1 MRVYEVRIASV
12 NVTHTPEYRQN
23 PWRDAMTEIDP
34 GSLVAGI
41 IEEFEQI
48 NSAREKAISQ
58 SRHVIRASA
67 NAIRAAHRGEF
78 ADARDGAGE
87 ATRMLREILDHTT
100 EHPTLQG
107 AGYVQDAMKEVAEA
121 HLSIAILG
129 GDPLPGASD
138 LGVSS
143 AAWLNGLAEAASE
156 LRRDALDAL
165 RRNDVPRAEVLLQMM
180 DAIYSALVTVDFPD
194 AITGGIRRTTDQLRA
209 VLERTR
215 GDVTFAIRQDRL
227 ERMLSQTEAHLG
239 D

>member
-1 MRVYEVRIASV
+1 MAES
-12 NVTHTPEYRQN
+12 
-23 PWRDAMTEIDP
+23 DP
-34 GSLVAGI
+34 GTIVASI
-41 IEEFEQI
+41 IDEFEQV
-48 NSAREKAISQ
+48 NTAREQAISR

-78 ADARDGAGE
+78 EDARQMALRASG
-87 ATRMLREILDHTT
+87 MLREISEHVSD
-100 EHPTLQG
+100 HPTLAG

-121 HLSIAILG
+121 HISIAILDG
-129 GDPLPGASD
+129 GELKSPSD
-138 LGVSS
+138 LGVSP

-165 RRNDVPRAEVLLQMM
+165 RRNDVPRAEELLQQM
-180 DAIYSALVTVDFPD
+180 DTIYSTLVTVDFPD

-227 ERMLSQTEAHLG
+227 ERMLQRHESAGG
-239 D
+239 DTQDRTRSRTSSGI

>member
-1 MRVYEVRIASV
+1 
-12 NVTHTPEYRQN
+12 
-23 PWRDAMTEIDP
+23 MTEIRTGP
-34 GSLVAGI
+34 LVASI
-41 IEEFEQI
+41 IDEFERI
-48 NSAREKAISQ
+48 NAARERAISQ
-58 SRHVIRASA
+58 GRHVIRASA

-78 ADARDGAGE
+78 DDARKQALQASE
-87 ATRMLREILDHTT
+87 MLSEIIDHVAD
-100 EHPTLQG
+100 HPTLAG

-121 HLSIAILG
+121 HISIAILH
-129 GDPLPGASD
+129 GDELPSAGD

-165 RRNDVPRAEVLLQMM
+165 RRNDVPRAEELLQQM
-180 DAIYSALVTVDFPD
+180 DGIYSALVTVDFPD

-227 ERMLSQTEAHLG
+227 ERMLSRAESG
-239 D
+239 DGGDQESTRS

>member
-1 MRVYEVRIASV
+1 
-12 NVTHTPEYRQN
+12 
-23 PWRDAMTEIDP
+23 MTDTET
-34 GSLVAGI
+34 GALVAAI
-41 IEEFEQI
+41 IDELEHI
-48 NSAREKAISQ
+48 NTARERAITQ
-58 SRHVIRASA
+58 SRHAIRASA

-78 ADARDGAGE
+78 DDARRQAAQASE
-87 ATRMLREILDHTT
+87 TLRDIVSHVNDH
-100 EHPTLQG
+100 PSLAG

-121 HLSIAILG
+121 HISIAILK
-129 GDPLPGASD
+129 GDTLPSSAD

-165 RRNDVPRAEVLLQMM
+165 RRNDVPMAESLLQQM
-180 DAIYSALVTVDFPD
+180 DTIYSELITVDFPD

-227 ERMLSQTEAHLG
+227 ERMLQHTEAVHGLDEG
-239 D
+239 TQ

>member
-1 MRVYEVRIASV
+1 MAEA
-12 NVTHTPEYRQN
+12 N
-23 PWRDAMTEIDP
+23 PTA
-34 GSLVAGI
+34 LVAGI

-48 NSAREKAISQ
+48 NGAREKAISQ

-78 ADARDGAGE
+78 DDARIGAGE
-87 ATRMLREILDHTT
+87 ASTMLQEIVDHVTD
-100 EHPTLQG
+100 HPSLAG

-121 HLSIAILG
+121 HISIAILAG
-129 GDPLPGASD
+129 EELPVAGH

-143 AAWLNGLAEAASE
+143 SAWLNGLAEAASE

-165 RRNDVPRAEVLLQMM
+165 RANDVPRAEELLGQM

-215 GDVTFAIRQDRL
+215 GDVTFALRQDRL
-227 ERMLSQTEAHLG
+227 EQMLQQAESRLAG
-239 D
+239 

>member
-1 MRVYEVRIASV
+1 MI
-12 NVTHTPEYRQN
+12 
-23 PWRDAMTEIDP
+23 DIDP
-34 GSLVAGI
+34 GRLVAGI
-41 IEEFEQI
+41 IDEFELI
-48 NSAREKAISQ
+48 NAARERAIAQ

-78 ADARDGAGE
+78 ETAREGAREASRLIRDIAAHVADQ
-87 ATRMLREILDHTT
+87 
-100 EHPTLQG
+100 PTLAG

-121 HLSIAILG
+121 HLTIAILAG
-129 GDPLPGASD
+129 EDLPGPDRLA
-138 LGVSS
+138 VSP

-165 RRNDVPRAEVLLQMM
+165 RRNDVPRAEALLGQM
-180 DAIYSALVTVDFPD
+180 DSIYSALVTVDFPD

-227 ERMLSQTEAHLG
+227 ERILSAAEGPKDGQPPRGA
-239 D
+239 